1 MVVREM
7 EKFLKELKDKEME
20 IALVVR
26 EKDKDC
32 IVALTAIEYDKTT
45 NIIKV
50 VPNDRI
56 RIQ

>member
-1 MVVREM
+1 
-7 EKFLKELKDKEME
+7 ME

-26 EKDKDC
+26 EKNKDC
-32 IVALTAIEYDKTT
+32 IVALTGLEYDKTT

-56 RIQ
+56 GIK

>member
-1 MVVREM
+1 
-7 EKFLKELKDKEME
+7 ME

-26 EKDKDC
+26 DKDKDC
-32 IVALTAIEYDKTT
+32 IVALTSIEYDKTT